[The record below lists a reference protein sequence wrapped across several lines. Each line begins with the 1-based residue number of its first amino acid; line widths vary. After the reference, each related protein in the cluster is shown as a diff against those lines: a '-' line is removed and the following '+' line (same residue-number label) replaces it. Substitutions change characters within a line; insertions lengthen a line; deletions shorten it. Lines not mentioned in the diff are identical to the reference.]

1 MASTEIHDGSL
12 DGVEAMQLDE
22 PGSGNTPG
30 PPTLQLSGKES
41 QILELYDRLE
51 ELKLDISFL
60 QAQESVPNGMSL
72 SPTFLPIQRILSL
85 RRSIRNCL
93 RKGPSRCFRKVTGG
107 KGSLCFTEYHS

>member
-12 DGVEAMQLDE
+12 DGMEVMQIDE
-22 PGSGNTPG
+22 PRSGNAPS
-30 PPTLQLSGKES
+30 PPTLQLSEKES

-51 ELKLDISFL
+51 DLKLDISFL

-72 SPTFLPIQRILSL
+72 SPEFLPIRRILSL

-93 RKGPSRCFRKVTGG
+93 REGPSRCFRKATGG